1 MPKQCV
7 LNFRGFFKTGWEAAL
22 MHLDCTDSSVSLG
35 NCKSIY
41 EQHKFLLRR
50 RTGRVS
56 SLGESLVT
64 KHILRGLLA
73 EAGSGW
79 EKSGETEPCD
89 TSLVKY
95 GMRAK
100 EAAPCRLIHQ
110 CPTDSAPFRNL
121 VTW

>member
-1 MPKQCV
+1 MQ
-7 LNFRGFFKTGWEAAL
+7 LGS
-22 MHLDCTDSSVSLG
+22 TDSSVSLG

-41 EQHKFLLRR
+41 EQHKFLLRK
-50 RTGRVS
+50 RTEKVS

-73 EAGSGW
+73 EAGRGW
-79 EKSGETEPCD
+79 EGSAETELCD

-95 GMRAK
+95 GRQVK
-100 EAAPCRLIHQ
+100 EDALCRLIHQ

>member
-1 MPKQCV
+1 MQ
-7 LNFRGFFKTGWEAAL
+7 LGY
-22 MHLDCTDSSVSLG
+22 TDSSVSFG

-50 RTGRVS
+50 RTERVS

-73 EAGSGW
+73 EAGRGW
-79 EKSGETEPCD
+79 ERSGETEPCD
-89 TSLVKY
+89 TILVKY
-95 GMRAK
+95 GRQVK
-100 EAAPCRLIHQ
+100 EAALCRLIHQ

-121 VTW
+121 VIW